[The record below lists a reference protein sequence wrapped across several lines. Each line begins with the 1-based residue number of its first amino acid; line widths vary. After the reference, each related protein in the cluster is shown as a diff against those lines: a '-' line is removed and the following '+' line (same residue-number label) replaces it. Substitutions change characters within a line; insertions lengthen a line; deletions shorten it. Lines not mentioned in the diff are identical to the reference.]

1 MIDDAERLDA
11 ALNRRR
17 IGASVEGV
25 APPMRELVELAIEV
39 GEACSSGVLTAADR
53 DRIYADVLERLGA
66 VHARQLWRRLSGR
79 QAALLG
85 GAAAVTALA
94 AAIGVRRVVGRRG
107 HRAHLAAV

>member
-17 IGASVEGV
+17 IGASVDDV
-25 APPMRELVELAIEV
+25 APPLRELVDLAMEV
-39 GEACSSGVLTAADR
+39 GDACASAVLTAAER
-53 DRIYADVLERLGA
+53 DRIYADVLDRLGA
-66 VHARQLWRRLSGR
+66 AHARLLWRRLTGR

-94 AAIGVRRVVGRRG
+94 AAIGLRVVVGRRG
-107 HRAHLAAV
+107 HRVRLAAV